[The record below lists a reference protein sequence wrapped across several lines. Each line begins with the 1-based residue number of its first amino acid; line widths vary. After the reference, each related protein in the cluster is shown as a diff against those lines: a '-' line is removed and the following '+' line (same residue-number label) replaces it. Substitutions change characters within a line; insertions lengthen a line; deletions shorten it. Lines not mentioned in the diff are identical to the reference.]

1 MLYQWLRD
9 LTMPLITSRNH
20 PLIKQLIKLEESS
33 QYRKKMGL
41 TLLDGMH
48 LTQIYCSVLGAPK
61 NLIISQSYFEV
72 TEHKCNRSD

>member
-1 MLYQWLRD
+1 
-9 LTMPLITSRNH
+9 MPLITSRDH

-33 QYRKKMGL
+33 HYRQKTGL

-61 NLIISQSYFEV
+61 NLIISQSYFEDI
-72 TEHKCNRSD
+72 ENKRSLRIFFGDRKSVV